1 MATKTETK
9 FEIGDV
15 VYVRGLEGAV
25 VGVRCPRRGR
35 ARVVYHVG
43 LLDKPGRVFGFRSPD
58 GAGMARSFQQS
69 GKPRRLSAAALEA
82 ARDAY
87 WGAVQA
93 KKSRAFDARKERWD
107 ALGDVTD
114 WAGSRSATDRFKVG
128 DVVTVRGPR
137 GNWDA
142 TVGAVNLATGKL
154 GIRNVGADRSADPL
168 AALFSSYRRPT
179 REFRWLDPRCVVA
192 VNGKPVKK
200 GDKP

>member
-1 MATKTETK
+1 MATTTETK
-9 FEIGDV
+9 FEMGDV

-43 LLDKPGRVFGFRSPD
+43 LLDKPGRAFGFSCPN
-58 GAGMARSFQQS
+58 GAGMARSFKQS
-69 GKPRRLSAAALEA
+69 GAPRRLAGKALDD

-87 WGAVQA
+87 WGAVRS
-93 KKSRAFDARKERWD
+93 KKDHAFDQRKARWG

-114 WAGSRSATDRFKVG
+114 WAGSRSATERFKVG
-128 DVVTVRGPR
+128 DVITVRGPR

-142 TVGAVNLATGKL
+142 TVGAVNIATGKL
-154 GIRNVGADRSADPL
+154 GLRRSGVAAQLDPL
-168 AALFSSYRRPT
+168 TAMFEGVRSR

-192 VNGKPVKK
+192 VNGKPIGK
-200 GDKP
+200 GSE